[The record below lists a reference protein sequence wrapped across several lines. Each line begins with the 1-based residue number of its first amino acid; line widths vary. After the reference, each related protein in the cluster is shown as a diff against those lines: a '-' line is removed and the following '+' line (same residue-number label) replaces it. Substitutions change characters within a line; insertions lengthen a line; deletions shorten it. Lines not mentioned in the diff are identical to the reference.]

1 MKKFLVLAVVLVAVC
16 ISTAAYALDVT
27 VNGEVAVRSRFYQ
40 NVEQNVADS
49 HGNSDNV
56 AYTQARYDVA
66 VNIKGDGVRGVLE
79 VWNDW
84 SEFGGGG
91 SGTANMVG
99 GGRGVNDGGANRGM
113 TGTVSQ
119 VLIRQAFIEFTVP
132 GTPVSVLG
140 GRWLSRMGEGWFLR
154 SEYGGQDG
162 WLVTV
167 PFGKVAS
174 IAFQDV
180 KLYENFE
187 QKQDDT
193 DLYSIIATVKPTD
206 TFTINANVSF
216 MKDKYGAILNGNT
229 LQTANL
235 ANIQNGVAFTTNE
248 AAQATG
254 ELWNIGLSWN
264 GKLGIVVLKGEIDVQ
279 SGRLQQTGSIGTK
292 EFDGFQGIMQVSV
305 PVGIV
310 TINAGAAYGSGNRPG
325 SSNISQI
332 VTLLDIGQHYS
343 YIYEYRTVNG
353 SRNKNTGLQ
362 NTMFLS
368 GGVMVQ
374 ATKSLAVGFDTYW
387 LQMAEYA
394 TNPTNGGINKPYGL
408 LGEKGNNSKDI
419 GVETDVKV
427 NWQITPN
434 LSWNWQL
441 CWLATGPA
449 WRTAGGYESDMYAV
463 QGVLSL
469 KF

>member
-40 NVEQNVADS
+40 NVEQAGNIADS
-49 HGNSDNV
+49 HGNSSNV

-66 VNIKGDGVRGVLE
+66 VNVKGDGVRGVLE

-99 GGRGVNDGGANRGM
+99 GGRSVNDGGNNRGM

-180 KLYENFE
+180 KLIEGLE
-187 QKQDDT
+187 QKSDDG

-206 TFTINANVSF
+206 TFTLNANVSF
-216 MKDKYGAILNGNT
+216 LKDKLGTILNAGTAGAPTTAMTMVTNVNT
-229 LQTANL
+229 NL
-235 ANIQNGVAFTTNE
+235 AAG
-248 AAQATG
+248 ATA

-264 GKLGIVVLKGEIDVQ
+264 GKIGVAILKGEIDVQ
-279 SGRLQQTGSIGTK
+279 SGRVQKAGSAGTAD
-292 EFDGFQGIMQVSV
+292 FDGYQGIVQLSV

-325 SSNISQI
+325 SSNKSQV

-343 YIYEYRTVNG
+343 YIYEYRTING
-353 SRNKNTGLQ
+353 SKNKNTGLQ
-362 NTMFLS
+362 NTMFIS

-387 LQMAEYA
+387 LQAAEL
-394 TNPTNGGINKPYGL
+394 PTDSSNRSLGLNGNAGA
-408 LGEKGNNSKDI
+408 NSKDI

-449 WRTAGGYESDMYAV
+449 WRTFGTNGYMDDMYAV